1 MFDTNKHCND
11 VSSGAKVEFECD
23 ECERK
28 FTTKQGRSLHKTVTH
43 KKEKEKKGE
52 MIKRIRSVEVR
63 NNSTNFK
70 CNNCNYSSKSKWALK
85 AHKNHKHQEPT
96 SPNEKKPKV
105 SAEVVKN
112 ILSEM
117 VHSITK
123 EEEIEKMNKTTIEP
137 TKDFLTNTAVTLA
150 EMLDNI
156 ADQIDDKYE
165 DEDGDTEELENRLD
179 ILRGDKPRNK
189 MIVDDDLENTLV
201 TLPLKDVEELRLKLR
216 NLEDINENLTNKV
229 NDFEE
234 LRIKLKNLEDANQ
247 ELAYKVEE
255 AQEKNKK
262 REPKQTKEQ
271 TREEFIVIDMETN
284 DETDGIEQLI
294 RNKEN
299 GFSRSNPQY
308 EPQKNKDINM
318 IDCHGCDEKFS
329 KREQMISHQ
338 KTHRVSCSLCNKI
351 FKNNRNLQEHNR
363 FDHDEMICHVQC
375 GGGRCIMNEAGSPQ
389 IENTYSCNFCEKVFP
404 SRNTLTTHRTDVHR
418 TFKPCRDISNC
429 QYQAGCFFSH
439 VPTTLGKV
447 RCYQCGEEYDTKNSM
462 MIHRKIHGEVKE
474 CRRLINNQCDRGDNC
489 WWSHSKGQQVFQKVQ
504 ENLPPPIQ
512 TTQELIQ
519 QQIPLIQQQ
528 TQMFQNA
535 QNTVLENMLKEMN
548 LELMK
553 IKEVLNIN

>member
-117 VHSITK
+117 VHSITN

-189 MIVDDDLENTLV
+189 MIVDDDLENT
-201 TLPLKDVEELRLKLR
+201 
-216 NLEDINENLTNKV
+216 
-229 NDFEE
+229 
-234 LRIKLKNLEDANQ
+234 
-247 ELAYKVEE
+247 
-255 AQEKNKK
+255 
-262 REPKQTKEQ
+262 
-271 TREEFIVIDMETN
+271 
-284 DETDGIEQLI
+284 
-294 RNKEN
+294 
-299 GFSRSNPQY
+299 SN
-308 EPQKNKDINM
+308 
-318 IDCHGCDEKFS
+318 
-329 KREQMISHQ
+329 
-338 KTHRVSCSLCNKI
+338 T
-351 FKNNRNLQEHNR
+351 
-363 FDHDEMICHVQC
+363 
-375 GGGRCIMNEAGSPQ
+375 
-389 IENTYSCNFCEKVFP
+389 
-404 SRNTLTTHRTDVHR
+404 
-418 TFKPCRDISNC
+418 
-429 QYQAGCFFSH
+429 
-439 VPTTLGKV
+439 PT
-447 RCYQCGEEYDTKNSM
+447 
-462 MIHRKIHGEVKE
+462 
-474 CRRLINNQCDRGDNC
+474 
-489 WWSHSKGQQVFQKVQ
+489 
-504 ENLPPPIQ
+504 
-512 TTQELIQ
+512 
-519 QQIPLIQQQ
+519 
-528 TQMFQNA
+528 
-535 QNTVLENMLKEMN
+535 
-548 LELMK
+548 
-553 IKEVLNIN
+553 